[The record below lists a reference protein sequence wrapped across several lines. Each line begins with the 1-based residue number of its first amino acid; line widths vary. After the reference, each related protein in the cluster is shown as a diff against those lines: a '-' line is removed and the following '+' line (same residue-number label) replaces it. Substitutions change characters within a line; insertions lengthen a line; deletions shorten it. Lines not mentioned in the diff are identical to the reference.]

1 MMTQSNFGPL
11 ALTMSTLLAGSAWA
25 ADPAAINWSSL
36 PAKSVTLF
44 YPGQSSYQWIRSSS
58 HPGAQV
64 VIGGGACL
72 NCHTGTEEKLGNKL
86 VKANPLEPT
95 PVEGKNGVIQ
105 LSFQV
110 AYDNEYAYF
119 RAQWKTR
126 NNYAGDTHQFVR
138 FDGKEWKTYG
148 FPKLD
153 AVVQKGEQPGIYED
167 RFSIMID
174 DGSVPGFA
182 NQGCW
187 LTCHNGERDNPKF
200 ATRAEVQANPLYQ
213 ALKQNDVRKY
223 LPSTRT
229 DAEASWDKG
238 KTPDEIAKIKAAGG
252 FLELMQWRAH
262 RSNPVGMADDG
273 YVLEYRLS
281 DAGGNPFGSNV
292 DPKTH
297 QPRFMY
303 DEKKFGK
310 KALTAD
316 EIRKIPTA
324 LIREQ
329 NAVPFDPN
337 AGWKA
342 GDLLPEYIVSRE
354 SAKGSGADNDQ
365 VKGVWKDGAWT
376 VVWARKL
383 NLANPDDKALKEGK
397 VYNFA
402 FAVHDD
408 NITTRGHHI
417 SFPVTVGFGAKA
429 AIEATRLK

>member
-1 MMTQSNFGPL
+1 MAIGVA
-11 ALTMSTLLAGSAWA
+11 ALFAGSVLAVDA
-25 ADPAAINWSSL
+25 ATLDW
-36 PAKSVTLF
+36 KSVPIKTLTLF
-44 YPGQSSYQWIRSSS
+44 YPGQSSYQWVRSPD
-58 HPGAQV
+58 HPGADTV
-64 VIGGGACL
+64 STGGACL
-72 NCHTGTEEKLGNKL
+72 TCHEGTEEKLGNKL
-86 VKANPLEPT
+86 VKANKLEPT
-95 PVEGKNGVIQ
+95 PVEGKNGVVQ
-105 LSFQV
+105 LSLQV
-110 AYDNEYAYF
+110 AYDTENAYF

-126 NNYAGDTHQFVR
+126 NHYAGEAHPFVR
-138 FDGKEWKTYG
+138 FDGKGWKPYG
-148 FPKLD
+148 YPKLD

-174 DGSVPGFA
+174 DGSVRGFA
-182 NQGCW
+182 TQGCW
-187 LTCHNGERDNPKF
+187 ITCHNGARDNPKV
-200 ATRAEVQANPLYQ
+200 ASAAEVKANPLYQ

-238 KTPDEIAKIKAAGG
+238 KTPDEIAKIRAAGG
-252 FLELMQWRAH
+252 FLDLMQWRAH

-303 DEKKFGK
+303 DENKVGK

-316 EIRKIPTA
+316 DIRKMPTA

-329 NAVPFDPN
+329 NAVPFDLN
-337 AGWKA
+337 ADWKV
-342 GDLLPEYIVSRE
+342 GDLIPAYVLNKEG
-354 SAKGSGADNDQ
+354 AKGSGADNKD
-365 VKGVWKDGAWT
+365 VKGVWQNGMWT
-376 VVWARKL
+376 VVWTRPL
-383 NLANPDDKALKEGK
+383 NLSNPDDKALKEGK
-397 VYNFA
+397 VYTFS

-408 NITTRGHHI
+408 NITTRGHHV

-429 AIEATRLK
+429 AIEATKLK

>member
-1 MMTQSNFGPL
+1 MKTSKLAPIAMSIAMLFAGPAL
-11 ALTMSTLLAGSAWA
+11 AV
-25 ADPAAINWSSL
+25 DPATVNWN
-36 PAKSVTLF
+36 SVPTKTLTLF
-44 YPGQSSYQWIRSSS
+44 YPAQSSYQWLRSAE

-64 VIGGGACL
+64 VTGGGACL
-72 NCHTGTEEKLGNKL
+72 TCHKGTEEKLGNKL
-86 VKANPLEPT
+86 VKANKLEPT
-95 PVEGKNGVIQ
+95 PVESKNGVIQ

-110 AYDNEYAYF
+110 AYDKENAYF
-119 RAQWKTR
+119 RTQWKTR
-126 NNYAGDTHQFVR
+126 NPYPGEAHQFVR

-174 DGSVPGFA
+174 DGGVAGFA

-213 ALKQNDVRKY
+213 TLKQNDVRKY

-229 DAEASWDKG
+229 DALASWDKG
-238 KTPDEIAKIKAAGG
+238 KTPEEIAKIKAAGG
-252 FLELMQWRAH
+252 FLDLMQWRAH

-303 DEKKFGK
+303 DEKKVGK

-316 EIRKIPTA
+316 DIRKMPTA

-337 AGWKA
+337 AGWKE
-342 GDLLPEYIVSRE
+342 GDLIPEYVLNKDG
-354 SAKGSGADNDQ
+354 AKGSGADNNQ
-365 VKGVWKDGAWT
+365 VKGVWKDGMWT
-376 VVWARKL
+376 VVWTRKL
-383 NLANPDDKALKEGK
+383 NLTNPDDKALKEGK

-408 NITTRGHHI
+408 NITTRGHHV

-429 AIEATRLK
+429 AIEATWLK

>member
-1 MMTQSNFGPL
+1 MSRL
-11 ALTMSTLLAGSAWA
+11 ALIAMSIVAIFAGPALAVDLATVNWVSVPTKTL
-25 ADPAAINWSSL
+25 
-36 PAKSVTLF
+36 TLI
-44 YPGQSSYQWIRSSS
+44 YPGQSSYQWLRSSD

-64 VIGGGACL
+64 VTGGGACL
-72 NCHTGTEEKLGNKL
+72 TCHKGSEEKLGNKL
-86 VKANPLEPT
+86 VKANKLEPT
-95 PVEGKNGVIQ
+95 PVEGKNGAIQ
-105 LSFQV
+105 LSIQV
-110 AYDNEYAYF
+110 AYDNENAYF

-126 NNYAGDTHQFVR
+126 NNHAGEAHQFVR

-174 DGSVPGFA
+174 DGGVPGFA

-187 LTCHNGERDNPKF
+187 LTCHNGARDNPKV
-200 ATRAEVQANPLYQ
+200 ATKAEVQANPLYQ
-213 ALKQNDVRKY
+213 ALKQSDVRKY

-229 DAEASWDKG
+229 DALASWDKG
-238 KTPDEIAKIKAAGG
+238 KSPDEIAKIKAAGG
-252 FLELMQWRAH
+252 FLDLMQWRAH

-292 DPKTH
+292 DPNTH

-303 DEKKFGK
+303 DEKKVGK
-310 KALTAD
+310 KALAAGD
-316 EIRKIPTA
+316 IRKMPTA
-324 LIREQ
+324 LIRGQ

-342 GDLLPEYIVSRE
+342 GDLIPEYVLNRE
-354 SAKGSGADNDQ
+354 GAKGSGADNKN
-365 VKGVWKDGAWT
+365 VTGVWKDGMWT
-376 VVWARKL
+376 VLWVRPL

-397 VYNFA
+397 GYNFS

-408 NITTRGHHI
+408 NITTRGHHV

-429 AIEATRLK
+429 DIEATRLK

>member
-1 MMTQSNFGPL
+1 MNTSRL
-11 ALTMSTLLAGSAWA
+11 ALIAMSIVAIFAGPALAV
-25 ADPAAINWSSL
+25 DPATVNWVNVPTKTL
-36 PAKSVTLF
+36 TLF
-44 YPGQSSYQWIRSSS
+44 YPGQSSYQWLRSSD
-58 HPGAQV
+58 HPGVQV
-64 VIGGGACL
+64 VTGGGACL
-72 NCHTGTEEKLGNKL
+72 TCHKGSEEKLGNKL
-86 VKANPLEPT
+86 VKANKLEPT
-95 PVEGKNGVIQ
+95 PVEGKNGAIQ
-105 LSFQV
+105 LSIQV
-110 AYDNEYAYF
+110 AYDNENAYF
-119 RAQWKTR
+119 RAQWKTW
-126 NNYAGDTHQFVR
+126 NNHAGEAHQFVR

-174 DGSVPGFA
+174 DGGVPGFA

-187 LTCHNGERDNPKF
+187 LTCHTGARDNPKF
-200 ATRAEVQANPLYQ
+200 ATKAEVQANPLYQ
-213 ALKQNDVRKY
+213 ALKQSDVRKY

-229 DAEASWDKG
+229 DALASWDKG
-238 KTPDEIAKIKAAGG
+238 KSPDEIAKIKTAGG
-252 FLELMQWRAH
+252 FLDLMQWRAH

-292 DPKTH
+292 DPNTH

-303 DEKKFGK
+303 DEKKVGK
-310 KALTAD
+310 KALAAGD
-316 EIRKIPTA
+316 IRKMPTA
-324 LIREQ
+324 LIRGQ

-342 GDLLPEYIVSRE
+342 GDLIPEYVLDRE
-354 SAKGSGADNDQ
+354 GAKGSGADNKN
-365 VKGVWKDGAWT
+365 VTGVWKDGMWT
-376 VVWARKL
+376 VLWVRPL

-397 VYNFA
+397 VYNFS

-408 NITTRGHHI
+408 NITTRGHHV

-429 AIEATRLK
+429 DIEATRLN